1 MPAKAKKATAPE
13 LGRKGAYVMR
23 NRMALLR
30 STEEVLAAKGQ
41 AATIEDIAEHAQV
54 AVSTVYKHFKDK
66 DALIEATLMHGFSE
80 WEQWAESFVKDSP
93 DPLEQLV
100 FPMRLFVRVRDT
112 HPHHAE
118 TIVNYF
124 DVVAKLLPLAQAK
137 MIAGITALAKAK
149 VIVCEDPTAAARNMH
164 AVMSFA
170 VINQVNSPKATAED
184 ADKTVRIALSMLG
197 ISEAKARKLTESK
210 IPDLKA

>member
-1 MPAKAKKATAPE
+1 MPASKKKAVAPE
-13 LGRKGAYVMR
+13 SGRKAAYVMR

-30 STEEVLAAKGQ
+30 STQEVLAIQGQ
-41 AATIEDIAEHAQV
+41 AVTIEDIAEHAEV

-66 DALIEATLMHGFSE
+66 DALIEATLMYGFSE

-100 FPMRLFVRVRDT
+100 YPMRLFVRLHQT
-112 HPHHAE
+112 HPHHAQ

-149 VIVCEDPTAAARNMH
+149 VISCEDPTAAARNMH

-170 VINQVNSPKATAED
+170 VINQVNNPKATPED

-197 ISEAKARKLTESK
+197 IPEAKARKITQSK
-210 IPDLKA
+210 IPALKA

>member
-1 MPAKAKKATAPE
+1 MPASKKKAVAPE
-13 LGRKGAYVMR
+13 SGRKAAYVMR

-30 STEEVLAAKGQ
+30 STQEVLAIQGQ
-41 AATIEDIAEHAQV
+41 AVTIEDIAEHAEV

-66 DALIEATLMHGFSE
+66 DALIEATLMYGFSE

-100 FPMRLFVRVRDT
+100 YPMRLFVRLHQT
-112 HPHHAE
+112 HPHHAQ

-149 VIVCEDPTAAARNMH
+149 VISCEDPTAAARNMH

-170 VINQVNSPKATAED
+170 VIKQVNNPKATPED

-197 ISEAKARKLTESK
+197 IPEAKARKITQSK
-210 IPDLKA
+210 IPALKA